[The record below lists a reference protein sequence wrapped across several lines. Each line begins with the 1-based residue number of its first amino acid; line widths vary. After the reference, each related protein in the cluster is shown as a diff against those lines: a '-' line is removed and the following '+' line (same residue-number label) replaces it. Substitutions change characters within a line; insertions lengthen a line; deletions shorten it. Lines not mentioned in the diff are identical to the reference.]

1 MAAHK
6 RPVIWSPEAES
17 DLADIWSYYR
27 DVAGAQAA
35 EGKSLRAISKA
46 CLLLEEHALVG
57 RARDEIR
64 PGLRSVLVSPHVV
77 FYRVSGETAQI
88 VRILDGR
95 RDIEDIF
102 ADA

>member
-6 RPVIWSPEAES
+6 RAVIWSPEAET

-27 DVAGAQAA
+27 ETAGPQLAD
-35 EGKSLRAISKA
+35 SRVRAIGKA
-46 CLLLEEHALVG
+46 CLLLEEHPLAG
-57 RARDEIR
+57 RAREEIR
-64 PGLRSVLVSPHVV
+64 SGFDPYSSVPMSSFH
-77 FYRVSGETAQI
+77 RVTNEIAQI

-102 ADA
+102 AEI

>member
-6 RPVIWSPEAES
+6 RAVIWSPEAET

-27 DVAGAQAA
+27 ETAGPQLAD
-35 EGKSLRAISKA
+35 SRVRAIGKA
-46 CLLLEEHALVG
+46 CLLLEEHPLAG
-57 RARDEIR
+57 RAREEIR
-64 PGLRSVLVSPHVV
+64 PGLRSVLVNPHVV
-77 FYRVSGETAQI
+77 FYRVTNEIAQI

-102 ADA
+102 AET

>member
-1 MAAHK
+1 MAARK
-6 RPVIWSPEAES
+6 RHVIWSREAET

-27 DVAGAQAA
+27 EAAGPQMAD
-35 EGKSLRAISKA
+35 GRVRAIGKA
-46 CLLLEEHALVG
+46 CMMLEEHPLVG

-77 FYRVSGETAQI
+77 FYRVNDEIAQI

-102 ADA
+102 AEG